1 MLGEIIYNFCG
12 YYEDY
17 ETVENFLT
25 KSFWN
30 LLYVKFSIM
39 YGITIVILLPLCLL
53 RDVSRLGVSSL
64 LGLITFIFIIIILII
79 QSPSYIKHYWKNIYE
94 ENDPST
100 HLNIFNISSGFDI
113 NLFFFQ
119 GTATF
124 FFFYSCHTGSFPIL
138 KSLKDKTE
146 KRIQKVIVRG
156 LLINTT
162 MFSIIAI
169 FGYLTCPIDTPA
181 LIIERNNI
189 QGGSDIAMSLC
200 KLSLVIILIMKL
212 PILYNIYKLS
222 YFQLVKG
229 DSEIT
234 NLR

>member
-79 QSPSYIKHYWKNIYE
+79 QSPSYMKHYWENIYE

-100 HLNIFNISSGFDI
+100 HLNIFNI
-113 NLFFFQ
+113 
-119 GTATF
+119 
-124 FFFYSCHTGSFPIL
+124 
-138 KSLKDKTE
+138 
-146 KRIQKVIVRG
+146 
-156 LLINTT
+156 
-162 MFSIIAI
+162 
-169 FGYLTCPIDTPA
+169 
-181 LIIERNNI
+181 
-189 QGGSDIAMSLC
+189 
-200 KLSLVIILIMKL
+200 
-212 PILYNIYKLS
+212 
-222 YFQLVKG
+222 
-229 DSEIT
+229 
-234 NLR
+234 